1 MINSAGKI
9 IGMTTA
15 GSTTSGTGIAP
26 QSAQTTG
33 FAIPINTAVA
43 IANQIQSGQSSGS
56 VVVGSSGPL
65 IGVEVEN
72 AGGSAFSPVAGGAV
86 IVGVQGGS
94 PAAAAG
100 LQAGDV
106 IVSVNGTPITN
117 AGDLSSALRTERPG
131 QTIQLG
137 WTDVSGGQHTSSIT
151 LAAGP
156 PN

>member
-1 MINSAGKI
+1 MVDSAGKI
-9 IGMTTA
+9 IAMTTA
-15 GSTTSGTGIAP
+15 GSTTSGPGVAP

-43 IANQIQSGQSSGS
+43 IANQIRSGSSNGS

-72 AGGSAFSPVAGGAV
+72 TGGSAFSPVAGGAV
-86 IVGVQGGS
+86 IVGVQSGS
-94 PAAAAG
+94 PAATAG

-106 IVSVNGTPITN
+106 IVSINGAPISTV
-117 AGDLSSALRTERPG
+117 GDLSSALRSERPG
-131 QTIQLG
+131 QTIQVG
-137 WTDVSGGQHTSSIT
+137 WTDAAGGQHTSAIT